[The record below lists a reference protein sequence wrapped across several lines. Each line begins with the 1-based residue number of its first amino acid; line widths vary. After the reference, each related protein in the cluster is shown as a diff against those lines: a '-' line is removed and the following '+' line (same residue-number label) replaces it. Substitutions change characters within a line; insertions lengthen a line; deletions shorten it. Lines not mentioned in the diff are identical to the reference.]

1 MAVRATVSNLRNGI
15 EEIYHD
21 LMAGQDN
28 GEVSNAA
35 VLARIRRD
43 KAGEIAELD
52 TQLVDI
58 ALVKLLNE
66 ISRRKGKRGD
76 DAAMPDLFGDYR
88 GIPKSVSLARGRK
101 NSTAY
106 LTLSQALSWVQA
118 RTEKQED
125 DRHAAFR
132 RMIDDCT
139 PYQQSPDDTLAV
151 MMERKLAAERLTLI

>member
-15 EEIYHD
+15 EQIYHD
-21 LMAGQDN
+21 LMRSQGN

-35 VLARIRRD
+35 VLELIRRD

-52 TQLVDI
+52 VQLVDI

-66 ISRRKGKRGD
+66 VSSRKSKRGAS
-76 DAAMPDLFGDYR
+76 AALPDLFGDYR
-88 GIPKSVSLARGRK
+88 GIPKTVSLIRGRK
-101 NSTAY
+101 NSTAH
-106 LTLSQALSWVQA
+106 LTMSQALLWLKA

-132 RMIDDCT
+132 RMIEDCT

-151 MMERKLAAERLTLI
+151 MMERKLAADRPTLN